1 LQIQLEH
8 HKNPLKVTTEAQRN
22 NESSL
27 KVGFEVVK
35 QKMFSNLG
43 APPPEPVQQAMR
55 TPSIHR

>member
-43 APPPEPVQQAMR
+43 VLPPELV
-55 TPSIHR
+55 